1 MAEATTTVGECR
13 VPLVRLGVLLII
25 ALVGF
30 FIAVMGFVMDNAT
43 LIVIGTM
50 SVALARPRSTDWQTQ
65 LTDGAS
71 LEIDRRD
78 RVDP

>member
-1 MAEATTTVGECR
+1 MAEATTTVGQCG
-13 VPLVRLGVLLII
+13 VPLVRLGVALII

-30 FIAVMGFVMDNAT
+30 FIAVMGFVMDSAT
-43 LIVIGTM
+43 MIVIGTM
-50 SVALARPRSTDWQTQ
+50 SVALARPRSTDWQTR

-78 RVDP
+78 PVDP

>member
-13 VPLVRLGVLLII
+13 VPPVRLGVLLII

-30 FIAVMGFVMDNAT
+30 FIAVTGFVMDNAT
-43 LIVIGTM
+43 MIVIGTM
-50 SVALARPRSTDWQTQ
+50 SVALARPRSTDWQTR
-65 LTDGAS
+65 LIDGAG

-78 RVDP
+78 PVDP

>member
-30 FIAVMGFVMDNAT
+30 FMAVMGFVMDNAT
-43 LIVIGTM
+43 LIVIGAM
-50 SVALARPRSTDWQTQ
+50 SVALARPRSTDWQTR

-78 RVDP
+78 PVDP

>member
-50 SVALARPRSTDWQTQ
+50 SVALARPRSTDWQTR

-71 LEIDRRD
+71 LEIDHRD
-78 RVDP
+78 PVDP

>member
-1 MAEATTTVGECR
+1 MAEATNTVGECR

-30 FIAVMGFVMDNAT
+30 FIAVTGFVMDNAT
-43 LIVIGTM
+43 MIVIGAM
-50 SVALARPRSTDWQTQ
+50 SVALARPRSTDWHTR
-65 LTDGAS
+65 LTDGAG

-78 RVDP
+78 PVDP

>member
-13 VPLVRLGVLLII
+13 VTLVRLGVLLII

-50 SVALARPRSTDWQTQ
+50 SVALARPRSTDWHTR
-65 LTDGAS
+65 LTEGAS

>member
-1 MAEATTTVGECR
+1 MAEATNTVGECR

-50 SVALARPRSTDWQTQ
+50 SVALARPRSTDWQTR

>member
-50 SVALARPRSTDWQTQ
+50 SVALARPRSTDWQTR
-65 LTDGAS
+65 LTEGAS

>member
-1 MAEATTTVGECR
+1 MAEATTTVGQCG
-13 VPLVRLGVLLII
+13 VPLVRLGVALII

-50 SVALARPRSTDWQTQ
+50 SVALARPRSTDWQTW
-65 LTDGAS
+65 LTDGAG

-78 RVDP
+78 PAHP

>member
-13 VPLVRLGVLLII
+13 VALVRLGVLLII
-25 ALVGF
+25 AMVGF
-30 FIAVMGFVMDNAT
+30 FVAVMGFVMDNAT

-50 SVALARPRSTDWQTQ
+50 SVTLARPRSTDWQTR

-78 RVDP
+78 PVDP

>member
-30 FIAVMGFVMDNAT
+30 FIAVIGFVMDNAT

>member
-13 VPLVRLGVLLII
+13 VPLVRLGVLFII

-30 FIAVMGFVMDNAT
+30 FIAVLGFVMDNAT
-43 LIVIGTM
+43 MIAVGTM
-50 SVALARPRSTDWQTQ
+50 SVALARPRSTDWQTR
-65 LTDGAS
+65 LTDGAG

-78 RVDP
+78 PVDP

>member
-13 VPLVRLGVLLII
+13 VTLVRLGVLLII
-25 ALVGF
+25 AMVGF
-30 FIAVMGFVMDNAT
+30 FVAVMGFVMDNAT

-50 SVALARPRSTDWQTQ
+50 SVALARPRSTDWQTR

-78 RVDP
+78 PVDP

>member
-50 SVALARPRSTDWQTQ
+50 SVALARPRSTDWQTR
-65 LTDGAS
+65 LTDGVS

-78 RVDP
+78 PVDP